1 MRGQYF
7 QYLCLILHS
16 LQPRP
21 NIIQILILI
30 LILILKSIYLQITS
44 QIHI

>member
-30 LILILKSIYLQITS
+30 LKSIYLQITS